1 MTWIFKHIIA
11 SPFILFFVFYLLSL
25 SNNLS
30 ITHDSILYLSQ
41 ASTSIHQFISGYKI
55 EMSCEA
61 CSLVFH
67 PNHLIYQPALVGVLS
82 LFSLLGLGWDNHL
95 IIEIA
100 SAFAGGL
107 ALQAAY
113 MIMTKR
119 LLIGSQ
125 MTWAV
130 LGACGFSFG
139 IWYYSVAIEIYI
151 LPLSLLAW
159 SMYLLMD
166 PQASRKTVI
175 VASLL
180 HSIAILFHQSAILFA
195 FVPVFALISLRSRDL
210 ADKVRLL
217 VLYILIGAIV
227 VSSAY
232 VLSAMHYGKV
242 DTIADFFGWFVG
254 YGSRSVYWS
263 PMTPLALVYAAVGFA
278 RAIIGGHFIFGFPQL
293 QDQLASWFSGKS
305 LDDEIFL
312 TQKMT
317 PELLGL
323 LSVVA
328 LVAAITILA
337 TV

>member
-119 LLIGSQ
+119 LL
-125 MTWAV
+125 AN
-130 LGACGFSFG
+130 
-139 IWYYSVAIEIYI
+139 
-151 LPLSLLAW
+151 
-159 SMYLLMD
+159 
-166 PQASRKTVI
+166 
-175 VASLL
+175 
-180 HSIAILFHQSAILFA
+180 
-195 FVPVFALISLRSRDL
+195 
-210 ADKVRLL
+210 
-217 VLYILIGAIV
+217 
-227 VSSAY
+227 
-232 VLSAMHYGKV
+232 
-242 DTIADFFGWFVG
+242 
-254 YGSRSVYWS
+254 
-263 PMTPLALVYAAVGFA
+263 TPLL
-278 RAIIGGHFIFGFPQL
+278 
-293 QDQLASWFSGKS
+293 
-305 LDDEIFL
+305 
-312 TQKMT
+312 
-317 PELLGL
+317 
-323 LSVVA
+323 
-328 LVAAITILA
+328 
-337 TV
+337 